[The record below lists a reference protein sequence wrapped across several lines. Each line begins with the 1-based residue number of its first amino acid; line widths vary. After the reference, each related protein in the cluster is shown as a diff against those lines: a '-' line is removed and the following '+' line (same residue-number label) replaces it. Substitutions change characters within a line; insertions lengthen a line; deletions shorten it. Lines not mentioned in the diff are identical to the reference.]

1 MKSVN
6 IKRRHLSALLAL
18 VPVAGRAL
26 AQSGKPVVE
35 VWKSPSCGCC
45 NKWISYLEANGFTVK
60 SHDSGNS
67 AVRAKAGVKSQYG
80 SCHTALV
87 DGYAVEGHVPAREI
101 LRMLKDRPDAIGIAV
116 PRMPLGS
123 PGMDGPDH
131 DNETEPYAVLLLARN
146 GEATIY
152 QTYP

>member
-1 MKSVN
+1 MNRVN

-18 VPVAGRAL
+18 LPVAGSAL

-35 VWKSPSCGCC
+35 VWKSPTCGCC

-60 SHDSGNS
+60 SHDSGN
-67 AVRAKAGVKSQYG
+67 AAARARAGVKSQYG

-87 DGYAVEGHVPAREI
+87 DGYVVEGHVPAREI
-101 LRMLKDRPDAIGIAV
+101 FRMLKERPDAIGIAV
-116 PRMPLGS
+116 PKMPLGS
-123 PGMDGPDH
+123 PGMDGPDY
-131 DNETEPYAVLLLARN
+131 DNQTESYAVLLLARN